1 MGVEKKELT
10 LNEYQ
15 KRAMSTCLPA
25 CENIVYMLNG
35 FTAEVGEFNDKVA
48 KWVRKGIA
56 RIDNNCLVFNT
67 SDEAIVEDYR
77 HELIKELGD
86 CAWFIAGL
94 AMVLGVPL
102 DDVCQIN
109 INKLAARKK
118 EGTIISHTD
127 H

>member
-1 MGVEKKELT
+1 ME

-15 KRAMSTCLPA
+15 KKAMGTCLPA

-35 FTAEVGEFNDKVA
+35 LTAEVGEINDKVA

-67 SDEAIVEDYR
+67 SEDSVAEGYR
-77 HELIKELGD
+77 YELIKEVGD

-94 AMVLGVPL
+94 SIVLGASL
-102 DDVCQIN
+102 EDVCEIN
-109 INKLAARKK
+109 LDKLANRKK
-118 EGTIISHTD
+118 EGTIITHQD

>member
-1 MGVEKKELT
+1 MGIEKKELT

-15 KRAMSTCLPA
+15 EKAMGTCLPS
-25 CENIVYMLNG
+25 CENIVYMLYG
-35 FTAEVGEFNDKVA
+35 LTAEVGEINDKVA

-56 RIDNNCLVFNT
+56 RIDNNQLVFNT
-67 SDEAIVEDYR
+67 SDEGVVEDYR
-77 HELIKELGD
+77 HELIKEVGD
-86 CAWFIAGL
+86 CAWFIVGL
-94 AMVLGVPL
+94 SMVLGASL

-109 INKLAARKK
+109 LDKLANRKK

>member
-1 MGVEKKELT
+1 MLG

-15 KRAMSTCLPA
+15 EKAMNTCLPA

-35 FTAEVGEFNDKVA
+35 LTAEVGEVNDKVA

-56 RIDNNCLVFNT
+56 RIDNNRFVFNT
-67 SDEAIVEDYR
+67 SDESVVEGYR
-77 HELIKELGD
+77 QELIKEVGD

-94 AMVLGVPL
+94 SMVLGASLEDVAQTNL
-102 DDVCQIN
+102 D
-109 INKLAARKK
+109 KLANRKK
-118 EGTIISHTD
+118 EGTIITHKD

>member
-1 MGVEKKELT
+1 ME

-15 KRAMSTCLPA
+15 EKAMGTCLPA

-35 FTAEVGEFNDKVA
+35 LTAEVGEINDKVA

-67 SDEAIVEDYR
+67 SNASAVEGFR
-77 HELIKELGD
+77 HELIKEVGD

-94 AMVLGVPL
+94 SMVLGASLEEVCEINL
-102 DDVCQIN
+102 D
-109 INKLAARKK
+109 KLANRKK
-118 EGTIISHTD
+118 EGTIITHQD

>member
-1 MGVEKKELT
+1 ME

-15 KRAMSTCLPA
+15 KRAMGTCLPA

-35 FTAEVGEFNDKVA
+35 LTAEVGEVNDKVA

-56 RIDNNCLVFNT
+56 RIDDNRLVFNT
-67 SDEAIVEDYR
+67 SDEGVVEGYR
-77 HELIKELGD
+77 QELIKEVGD

-94 AMVLGVPL
+94 SMVLGSSL
-102 DDVCQIN
+102 EEVCEIN
-109 INKLAARKK
+109 LNKLANRKK
-118 EGTIISHTD
+118 EGTLITHTD

>member
-1 MGVEKKELT
+1 MEI
-10 LNEYQ
+10 NEYQ

-25 CENIVYMLNG
+25 CENEVYMLNG
-35 FTAEVGEFNDKVA
+35 LTAEVGEVNDKIA

-56 RIDNNCLVFNT
+56 RIDNNRLVFNT
-67 SDEAIVEDYR
+67 SDINERNAYVE
-77 HELIKELGD
+77 ELLKELGD

-94 AMVLGVPL
+94 AHVFGVDL
-102 DDVCQIN
+102 QYVTDGN
-109 INKLAARKK
+109 IDKLANRKK